1 MSIQLQL
8 PDGRLLEVPAGI
20 TGLQVARQ
28 LGPRW
33 EREALAIE
41 VDGEVWDLT
50 RPITRSARVRLLTWE
65 DEWGR
70 KTYWHSTAHVM
81 AEALEALFPGV
92 KFGIGP
98 PIDNGFYYDVD
109 LGDRR
114 LTGEDLARLEEKM
127 RELIRRDV
135 PFQRRE
141 VSKEEAIAYFRQKGD
156 PYKLELL
163 EELPD
168 GAITF
173 YTQGA
178 FTDLCRGPHV
188 PSTGYIK
195 HVKLLNVAAAYWRG
209 RSDRPQLTRIYGISF
224 PKQSMLEDY
233 LRRLEEAKR
242 RDHRRLGQELELFLL
257 DPRVGQGLPIWLP
270 KGAIIRRE
278 LERFLR
284 EEQRRRGYQ
293 IVYTP
298 HVGNIELYKTSGHY
312 PYYKDSQFPPMQI
325 EGEEYLLKPMNCP
338 HHFMI
343 YAARPRSYRELPLRI
358 AEFGTVYRYEQSGE
372 LTGLIRVRGFTQD
385 DAHIFVTR
393 EGLREE
399 LCEVIALTQHVFRT
413 LGLQAVSVRLSF
425 RDPANREKYGGSEEL
440 WEQAEADV
448 RAAAERMGLE
458 YFIGIGEASF
468 YGPKID
474 FMVRDV
480 LGRAW
485 QLGTVQVDYVMP
497 ERFGLEYVGP
507 DGARHRPVV
516 IHRAPFGSFERI
528 VGLLIEHYGGAFPTW
543 LAPVQV
549 ALIPVGEDFLPYAR
563 TVQDQLL
570 QAGIRVELDERDEKV
585 GYKIRYWE
593 TQKVPYMLVLGAQ
606 EQATGTVAVRRH
618 RKGDLGRHPLEVFL
632 KAIQE
637 EIHQRIISMEEP
649 SHSQARQKP

>member
-1 MSIQLQL
+1 MPITLTL
-8 PDGRLLEVPAGI
+8 PDGRQVEAPEGI
-20 TGLQVARQ
+20 TGLELAEQ
-28 LGPRW
+28 LSPRLAQ
-33 EREALAIE
+33 EALAIE

-50 RPITRSARVRLLTWE
+50 RPIPRSARVRVLTWA

-127 RELIRRDV
+127 RDLIRRNV
-135 PFQRRE
+135 PFERRE
-141 VSKEEAIAYFRQKGD
+141 VSKAEAIAYFRQKGD

-163 EELPD
+163 EELAD
-168 GAITF
+168 GTITF
-173 YTQGA
+173 YRQGD
-178 FTDLCRGPHV
+178 FTDLCRGPHL

-195 HVKLLNVAAAYWRG
+195 HVKLLNTSGAYWRG
-209 RSDRPQLTRIYGISF
+209 RADRPQLTRIYGISF
-224 PKQSMLEDY
+224 PKESQLKEY
-233 LRRLEEAKR
+233 LRRLEEAKK
-242 RDHRRLGQELELFLL
+242 RDHRKLGQELELFLF
-257 DPRVGQGLPIWLP
+257 DPKVGQGLPIWLP
-270 KGAIIRRE
+270 KGAVIRYE

-284 EEQRRRGYQ
+284 EEQQRRGYQ
-293 IVYTP
+293 VVYTP

-312 PYYKDSQFPPMQI
+312 PYYKDSQFPPMRV
-325 EGEEYLLKPMNCP
+325 EDEEYLLKPMNCP

-343 YAARPRSYRELPLRI
+343 YASRPRSYRELPLRI

-372 LTGLIRVRGFTQD
+372 LAGLVRVRGFTQD
-385 DAHIFVTR
+385 DAHIFVSR

-399 LCEVIALTQHVFRT
+399 LCAVIALTQHVFRK
-413 LGLQAVSVRLSF
+413 LGLQEVSVRLSF
-425 RDPANREKYGGSEEL
+425 RDPANKAKYGGSDEL
-440 WEQAEADV
+440 WQQAEADV
-448 RAAAERMGLE
+448 LAAAERMGLA
-458 YFIGIGEASF
+458 YFVGIGEASF

-480 LGRAW
+480 LGRSW

-497 ERFGLEYVGP
+497 ERFNLEYIGA
-507 DGARHRPVV
+507 DGRQHRPVV
-516 IHRAPFGSFERI
+516 IHRAPFGSFERL

-549 ALIPVGEDFLPYAR
+549 VVIPVSEAHLPYAQA
-563 TVQDQLL
+563 VYQSLL
-570 QAGIRVELDERDEKV
+570 QAEVRAELDGRDEKV

-593 TQKVPYMLVLGAQ
+593 LQKVPYMLVVGAQ
-606 EQATGTVAVRRH
+606 EQASGTVAVRRH
-618 RKGDLGRHPLEVFL
+618 RRGDQGRQPLEVFL
-632 KAIQE
+632 AALRA
-637 EIHQRIISMEEP
+637 EIHQRMLNMEE
-649 SHSQARQKP
+649 SGHS